1 MTDAITVS
9 SEVEVA
15 VDPGTAFNAFTDEI
29 DLWWERG
36 YINFWSD
43 GSRVVAVRCEPGV
56 GGRIVEVL
64 DDPSGDTVYELGR
77 ITGWEPGVR
86 LTWET
91 AFDDVLTEVRF
102 EPVTGGTRVVVEHTV
117 PAGGRDHGGTAWSR
131 VVPKWFGAWCARR
144 DGASPKPEDLA
155 RLSLVV
161 AYERPATA
169 MRWLHTVFGL
179 GSVADLPAED
189 DPLAG
194 GEHGHQW
201 LEVRI
206 GNASLMIGQ
215 LDGEHA
221 HGPQVFEP
229 WVYVDDLA
237 AHFAHAKGK
246 GATIVSEVDAY
257 PHSHYVAEDLEGNRW
272 TFLQARPTMR

>member
-9 SEVEVA
+9 SEVEVT
-15 VDPGTAFNAFTDEI
+15 VDPGTAFIAFTDEI

-43 GSRVVAVRCEPGV
+43 GGRVVAVRCEPGV

-64 DDPSGDTVYELGR
+64 DDPSGDTVFELGR

-144 DGASPKPEDLA
+144 EGASRAPADLA

-169 MRWLHTVFGL
+169 MRWLNTVFGL
-179 GSVADLPAED
+179 GNVEDLPAED

-201 LEVRI
+201 LEFRI

-215 LDGEHA
+215 LDGERPN
-221 HGPQVFEP
+221 GPQAFEP

-246 GATIVSEVDAY
+246 GATIVSEVDPY

-272 TFLQARPTMR
+272 TFLQARPAMR